1 MISEECDLDRFIDAI
16 KDLTYHEILTL
27 TLKEGYAADDLI
39 VLRKRGGAADEE
51 LERISE
57 YNRALRGFIF
67 LLQVGERPDLL
78 SEEDR
83 EKYQKFRLVARC
95 LVERGEL
102 LPSILN
108 YFDD

>member
-1 MISEECDLDRFIDAI
+1 MISEECHLDRFIEAI
-16 KDLTYHEILTL
+16 KDLTYHEVLTF

-39 VLRKRGGAADEE
+39 VRKKRGGVADEE

-67 LLQVGERPDLL
+67 LLQVGERPDLP
-78 SEEDR
+78 SEGDR
-83 EKYQKFRLVARC
+83 ENYQKFRRVAGSLVK
-95 LVERGEL
+95 RGEL
-102 LPSILN
+102 LPAILN